1 MPNLQRPHFFD
12 GRLLTAADFQAEQDY
27 LRDRHRRHLRC
38 MHGMG
43 VVSGLQVTVEGRGT
57 GTRVTVSPGFAVDAV
72 GNEIELESPVTV
84 PVSASAGRLWV
95 ELRHGERW
103 TGAIPAGL
111 ETTSGDVQSAWVEE
125 FADLA
130 LVESAT
136 AEMVYPGQGVPLAR
150 LLYTRGGWRLDRRHR
165 VPRVR

>member
-1 MPNLQRPHFFD
+1 
-12 GRLLTAADFQAEQDY
+12 
-27 LRDRHRRHLRC
+27 
-38 MHGMG
+38 MG

-84 PVSASAGRLWV
+84 PVAASAGRLWV
-95 ELRHGERW
+95 ELRHGERR

-111 ETTSGDVQSAWVEE
+111 GTALGDVQSAWVEE
-125 FADLA
+125 FADVA

-136 AEMVYPGQGVPLAR
+136 AGMVYPGQGVPLAR
-150 LLYTRGGWRLDRRHR
+150 LLFTRGGWRLDRRHR
-165 VPRVR
+165 VPRAR